1 MTQVSAPK
9 AALRAKS
16 SLARGARRSLKVA
29 AADKWAALDPKN
41 DTSDDQQVRAA
52 SRFKTRAPN
61 CDRVPSA
68 ISSPFHAPRAFAV
81 HRTSS
86 APRA

>member
-1 MTQVSAPK
+1 VTQVSAPK

-29 AADKWAALDPKN
+29 AADKWAALDPKY

-52 SRFKTRAPN
+52 SRFKTRATN
-61 CDRVPSA
+61 CDPCAERN
-68 ISSPFHAPRAFAV
+68 SSTLHAPRGFAV